1 LISDWFDLGLA
12 KMKQW
17 LLVVVM
23 VLLAAPSGALAQSGG
38 GQKDGDKQDGN
49 KQGQN
54 VRLTKSP
61 KLVEQIQAEYTD
73 EAVDNRIEGDVNLR
87 ITISATGKVSKVEV
101 LEGLGYGLD
110 QAAVEAAKQFV
121 FTPAEVN
128 NQPAPVTLDFAI
140 NFSLPV
146 MPSTFRGEVV
156 DVDTKQPIEGA
167 RVAIKYVGDEYDP
180 APTAQMGTE
189 ADGSFSFSEVPPGP
203 YEVTLEV
210 AEYQNRLEQVELGSG
225 ETVEVTYRFSKSPVN
240 LRGEVREAGT
250 RKPLAGVEVELLD
263 PESGDQIR
271 QTFTDADANFA
282 FRGLD
287 DGTYRLV
294 FQADGFET
302 FDSEEQVKEGEVTTG
317 TFYLRAEYYDEFT
330 VKTTARREQ
339 REVSRQRIE
348 LEELRRVPGTG
359 NDVVRVVQNLPGV
372 ARPSYVGGQLVVRG
386 AAPEDTQVYLNG
398 DNIPLVFH
406 FLGGPAVVSSEML
419 EAVDFYPG
427 NFSTYYGR
435 AIGGIVALRTR
446 TPRRDRFHGFTEIDL
461 IDATAQFE
469 GPVSETVS
477 FALSARRS
485 YIDTVLPIFAP
496 DELTDQVT
504 VSPRYYDYQGWL
516 TWQPS
521 NEHTLELFVYGSD
534 DEIATLFEDDEPQGN
549 VNFQADGASF
559 GQLFHR
565 GQVRWE
571 WTPDGEPIETEFIAS
586 FGLNSVGIEAG
597 PDVNF
602 LIDYYQTQIRQDIRV
617 KAAENF
623 RIRFGA
629 DLQLGEAQYSL
640 AVPRSDQDRG
650 SDFGDDGNG
659 GPSIPSEGLV
669 ADEAEP
675 IMQPA
680 FYVEGEYEP
689 HESLKII
696 PGLRLDYYGAIGET
710 SISPRLATRW
720 KMLDNLT
727 LKGGVGLFTQPPLPN
742 ESGTVFGNDS
752 ISYEQAMHY
761 ALGAEW
767 RIVDHI
773 ELDTTA
779 FYRDMFDTVTST
791 AAVDLGADGDAQNVN
806 YNNLG
811 EGRAYGLE
819 VMLRHYPEDRFFG
832 WIAYTLSRAERYD
845 AIEDVYEPFRYD
857 QTHILTMVAGY
868 NLPYN
873 IDVSSR
879 FRLVTG
885 SPYTPVAGSV
895 WDADD
900 DDYEQVYGPSLSSR
914 TSTFHQMDVRIDKK
928 FIYDTYI
935 IGAYIEV
942 INAYNATNEEGRDY
956 NYDFT
961 KSGPVPGLPI
971 IPTLGVNGRF

>member
-1 LISDWFDLGLA
+1 MVKFSGNA
-12 KMKQW
+12 TMKHW
-17 LLVVVM
+17 LLIVM
-23 VLLAAPSGALAQSGG
+23 VAVLVAPSTAYAQDDQPDDEQQQQRGA
-38 GQKDGDKQDGN
+38 
-49 KQGQN
+49 
-54 VRLTKSP
+54 RLTKAP
-61 KLVEQIQAEYTD
+61 ELVEQVEAEYTD
-73 EAVDNRIEGDVNLR
+73 EAVDNRIEGTVNLR

-110 QAAVEAAKQFV
+110 KAAVEAAKQFV
-121 FTPAEVN
+121 FTPAEIN
-128 NQPAPVTLDFAI
+128 NQPAPVTLDFGV
-140 NFSLPV
+140 NFSLPLI
-146 MPSTFRGEVV
+146 PATFRGEVV
-156 DVDTKQPIEGA
+156 DVDSEQPIEQA
-167 RVAIKYVGDEYDP
+167 RVAIKYLGDEYDP
-180 APTAQMGTE
+180 APEAQTATE

-203 YEVTLEV
+203 YEIAVEV
-210 AEYQNRLEQVELGSG
+210 PEYQNRLERVELGSG

-240 LRGEVREAGT
+240 LGGEVREAGT
-250 RKPLAGVEVELLD
+250 RKPLPGVEVELLD
-263 PESGDQIR
+263 PETGDQIR
-271 QTFTDADANFA
+271 QTFTDANAEFS

-294 FQADGFET
+294 FDADGFESYN
-302 FDSEEQVKEGEVTTG
+302 SEEQIKAGEITTG

-386 AAPEDTQVYLNG
+386 AAPEDTKVYLNG

-435 AIGGIVALRTR
+435 ATGGIVALRTR
-446 TPRRDRFHGFTEIDL
+446 APRKDRFHGFAEIDL

-469 GPVSETVS
+469 GPVSETVT

-485 YIDTVLPIFAP
+485 YIDTLLPIFAP
-496 DELTDQVT
+496 DELTEQVT

-521 NEHTLELFVYGSD
+521 TEHTLELFVYGSD
-534 DEIATLFEDDEPQGN
+534 DELATVFDDDEPQGN
-549 VNFQADGASF
+549 ANVQINGASF

-571 WTPDGEPIETEFIAS
+571 WTPDDEPIETEFIAS
-586 FGLNSVGIEAG
+586 FGLNSVGLDAG
-597 PDVNF
+597 EDVNF
-602 LIDYYQTQIRQDIRV
+602 VIDYYQTQIRQDIRV
-617 KAAENF
+617 EAAENF
-623 RIRFGA
+623 RLRFGA
-629 DLQLGEAQYSL
+629 DLSLGEAQYSL
-640 AVPRSDQDRG
+640 VIPRSDRDRG
-650 SDFGDDGNG
+650 SDFNDDGNG
-659 GPSIPSEGLV
+659 GPSISPDGIV
-669 ADEAEP
+669 ADDAEP
-675 IMQPA
+675 VMQPA
-680 FYVEGEYEP
+680 FYVEAEYEP
-689 HESLKII
+689 HESLKLI
-696 PGLRLDYYGAIGET
+696 PGLRLDHYGAIGET

-720 KMLDNLT
+720 KLLDNLT

-742 ESGTVFGNDS
+742 ESGTVFGNPA
-752 ISYEQAMHY
+752 ISFEKAIHY
-761 ALGAEW
+761 AVGGEW
-767 RIVDHI
+767 RILDYL

-779 FYRDMFDTVTST
+779 FYRDMFDLVESTS
-791 AAVDLGADGDAQNVN
+791 AVDIGADGNAQDVR
-806 YNNLG
+806 YNNMG

-819 VMLRHYPEDRFFG
+819 VMLRHFPENRFFG
-832 WIAYTLSRAERYD
+832 WVAYTLSRAERFDPLED
-845 AIEDVYEPFRYD
+845 AYSPFRYD

-900 DDYEQVYGPSLSSR
+900 DDYERVYGPRLSARSA
-914 TSTFHQMDVRIDKK
+914 TFHQMDVRVDKK
-928 FIYDTYI
+928 FIYDTFI

-942 INAYNATNEEGRDY
+942 INAYNAVNEEGRDY
-956 NYDFT
+956 NYDHS
-961 KSGPVPGLPI
+961 KSAPVPGLPI

>member
-1 LISDWFDLGLA
+1 MKRLLLIVMMLF
-12 KMKQW
+12 
-17 LLVVVM
+17 LV
-23 VLLAAPSGALAQSGG
+23 APTAALAQSEADQSEGDQTQGDQSGG
-38 GQKDGDKQDGN
+38 DQRQK
-49 KQGQN
+49 N

-61 KLVEQIQAEYTD
+61 ELVEQVEAEYTD
-73 EAVDNRIEGDVNLR
+73 EAVENRIEGQVNLR
-87 ITISATGKVSKVEV
+87 LTISATGKVSKVEV
-101 LEGLGYGLD
+101 LKGLGYGLD
-110 QAAVEAAKQFV
+110 KAAVEAAKKFE

-128 NQPAPVTLDFAI
+128 NQPAAVTLDFGV
-140 NFSLPV
+140 NFSLPL
-146 MPSTFRGEVV
+146 MPATFRGEVV
-156 DVDTKQPIEGA
+156 DVDTDQPIEGA
-167 RVAIKYVGDEYDP
+167 RVAIEYVGDDYEP

-189 ADGSFSFSEVPPGP
+189 ADGSFSFGDVPPGP

-210 AEYQNRLEQVELGSG
+210 PEYKDRAERVALGSG

-263 PESGDQIR
+263 PETGDQIR
-271 QTFTDADANFA
+271 QGFTNADAKFA
-282 FRGLD
+282 FRGLTA
-287 DGTYRLV
+287 GTYRLS
-294 FQADGFET
+294 FNADGFEP
-302 FDSEEQVKEGEVTTG
+302 FDSEEQVKDGEVTSG

-330 VKTTARREQ
+330 VKTTAQREQ
-339 REVSRQRIE
+339 REVSRKRIE

-386 AAPEDTQVYLNG
+386 AAPEDTKVYLNG

-435 AIGGIVALRTR
+435 ATGGIVALRTR
-446 TPRRDRFHGFTEIDL
+446 APRADRFHGFTEIDL

-469 GPVSETVS
+469 GPISENLT

-485 YIDTVLPIFAP
+485 YIDAVLPVLAP
-496 DELTDQVT
+496 DELPDQVT
-504 VSPRYYDYQGWL
+504 VTPRYYDYQGWL
-516 TWQPS
+516 TWTPS
-521 NEHTLELFVYGSD
+521 DEHTLELFIYGSD
-534 DEIATLFEDDEPQGN
+534 DEIATVFEDDEPQGN
-549 VNFQADGASF
+549 ANVQVNGASF

-571 WTPDGEPIETEFIAS
+571 WTPDGEPIESEFIAS
-586 FGLNSVGIEAG
+586 FGLNSVGLEAG
-597 PDVNF
+597 EDVNF
-602 LIDYYQTQIRQDIRV
+602 LIDYYQTQIRQDIRI

-623 RIRFGA
+623 RLRFGA

-640 AVPRSDQDRG
+640 KIPRTDRDRG

-659 GPSIPSEGLV
+659 GPSISPDGVV
-669 ADEAEP
+669 ADDAEP
-675 IMQPA
+675 VMQPA

-689 HESLKII
+689 HKSLKII
-696 PGLRLDYYGAIGET
+696 PGLRLDYYGAIKES

-720 KMLDNLT
+720 KVLDNLV

-761 ALGAEW
+761 AVGSEW
-767 RIVDHI
+767 RILDYL

-779 FYRDMFDTVTST
+779 FYRDMFDLVEST
-791 AAVDLGADGDAQNVN
+791 AAIDVGAGGEAEDVR
-806 YNNLG
+806 YNNQG
-811 EGRAYGLE
+811 AGRAYGLE
-819 VMLRHYPEDRFFG
+819 VMLRHFPQNRFFG
-832 WIAYTLSRAERYD
+832 WIAYTLSRAERYEPV
-845 AIEDVYEPFRYD
+845 EDVYSPFRYD

-868 NLPYN
+868 NLPYD

-895 WDADD
+895 WDADE
-900 DDYEQVYGPSLSSR
+900 DDYDPVYGPRLSSR
-914 TSTFHQMDVRIDKK
+914 SATFHQMDVRIDKK
-928 FIYDTYI
+928 FIYDTFI
-935 IGAYIEV
+935 IGAYVEV

-956 NYDFT
+956 NYDL
-961 KSGPVPGLPI
+961 SESAPVPGLPI